1 MKNGQFS
8 LLKDKHGFVI
18 GGMEDMSYK
27 EYEITLEPGDKLF
40 VYTDGVPESTNTAN
54 EMFGTD
60 RMIDVLNED
69 PQAAPEQI
77 LQRMSKALD
86 DFVLEAE
93 QFDDITMMCI
103 AYNGTKRMDDKSV

>member
-1 MKNGQFS
+1 
-8 LLKDKHGFVI
+8 
-18 GGMEDMSYK
+18 
-27 EYEITLEPGDKLF
+27 
-40 VYTDGVPESTNTAN
+40 
-54 EMFGTD
+54 
-60 RMIDVLNED
+60 MIDVLNED